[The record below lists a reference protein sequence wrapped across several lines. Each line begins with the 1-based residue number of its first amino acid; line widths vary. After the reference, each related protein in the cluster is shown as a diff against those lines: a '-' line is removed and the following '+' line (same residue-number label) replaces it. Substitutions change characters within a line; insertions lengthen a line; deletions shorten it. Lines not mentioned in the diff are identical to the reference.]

1 MSNADIRGRFIWHE
15 LVTTDPDAASE
26 FYSKVVPWKTQDSGM
41 PSYTLWM
48 AGKTQV
54 GGLTGLPD
62 GAEAGS
68 PPHWI
73 VYIATPDVDATVAEA
88 ERLGGK
94 VVKSASDI
102 PNMGRFAVL
111 ADPQGATFAVYTPPG
126 PPPEGSGGPGGPG
139 EFNWHELAT
148 TDYAAAMDFYVALF
162 GWEKGPAHDMGGMG
176 IYQIINLG
184 GAQVGG
190 IYNLQVPSTP
200 PNWLSYIAV
209 ADCAKATAAAKA
221 AGARVLNGP
230 MEVPGGSWITMFMDP
245 QGGAFA
251 VVEPPKAAARK
262 PAPKAKKPKADTAAA
277 VSPPAEAAASATAAP
292 KKAPRKAAKK
302 GKPAAKKAPARAVG
316 KKAVKKAAKKVAKKA
331 AKKVAKKVAKK
342 AVKKTAKKAVKKQ
355 PAAKRVAT
363 KGKGGSAKRGKA
375 AAKKK

>member
-15 LVTTDPDAASE
+15 LVTTDPDAASD

-54 GGLTGLPD
+54 GGLTGLPE
-62 GAEAGS
+62 GAAADT

-73 VYIATPDVDATVAEA
+73 VYIATSDVDATVAEA

-94 VVKSASDI
+94 VIKGATDI

-126 PPPEGSGGPGGPG
+126 PPPEGSTGPSGPGA
-139 EFNWHELAT
+139 FNWHELTT
-148 TDYAAAMDFYVALF
+148 TDYAAALDFYVELF
-162 GWEKGPAHDMGGMG
+162 GWEKGPAHDMGAMG
-176 IYQIINLG
+176 VYQLINQS

-190 IYNLQVPSTP
+190 IYNLSTPSTP
-200 PNWLSYIAV
+200 PHWLSYVGV
-209 ADCAKATAAAKA
+209 ADCEKATAAAKA
-221 AGARVLNGP
+221 AGARILNGP
-230 MEVPGGSWITMFMDP
+230 MEVPGGSWITMMMDP

-251 VVEPPKAAARK
+251 VVEPPKAAAKK
-262 PAPKAKKPKADTAAA
+262 PAAKAKKPKTTKADTPAAA
-277 VSPPAEAAASATAAP
+277 APPPSAPAP
-292 KKAPRKAAKK
+292 KAAKKPAGKAAAKK
-302 GKPAAKKAPARAVG
+302 GKAPAKKAPAKKAVV

-331 AKKVAKKVAKK
+331 ARKAGKK
-342 AVKKTAKKAVKKQ
+342 AVKKAAGKAVKKG
-355 PAAKRVAT
+355 PVTKRAAAKST
-363 KGKGGSAKRGKA
+363 KAKRGKS